1 MTLLEHEAAKWLSFE
16 ELDSVDWLP
25 ADVFVVNAI
34 KEHISRG
41 NTKLYYDNQAQDF
54 FDSTVSADVSLLYE
68 RFLKYIQANGH
79 ILDFGCGSGRDTKA
93 FHDMGYT
100 VSALDGSEELCKLAR
115 EYSGIPVKCADFL
128 SLNEQSSYD
137 AIWACASIIHVP
149 SDQLLVL
156 LGKMRDA
163 VVDDGIIYAS
173 FKYGDFEGERN
184 GRFFV
189 DMTEERFHD
198 LLGKVDGLTIVEEWT
213 SGDVRADKTGSWYDV
228 ILRKG

>member
-1 MTLLEHEAAKWLSFE
+1 M
-16 ELDSVDWLP
+16 
-25 ADVFVVNAI
+25 N
-34 KEHISRG
+34 
-41 NTKLYYDNQAQDF
+41 NTSKYYDDQAQDF
-54 FDSTVSADVSLLYE
+54 FDSTVTADVDPLYK
-68 RFLKYIQANGH
+68 RFLKYVPAGAH

-93 FHDMGYT
+93 FHDMGYS
-100 VSALDGSEELCKLAR
+100 VCALDGSEKLCKLAS

-128 SLNEQSSYD
+128 SLNEESAYD

-149 SDQLLVL
+149 SNQLPALIR
-156 LGKMRDA
+156 KMRDA
-163 VVDDGIIYAS
+163 VVDNGIIYAS

-198 LLGKVDGLTIVEEWT
+198 LLKKVDGLTIVEEWI
-213 SGDVRADKTGSWYDV
+213 SGDVRTDKTGSWYDV